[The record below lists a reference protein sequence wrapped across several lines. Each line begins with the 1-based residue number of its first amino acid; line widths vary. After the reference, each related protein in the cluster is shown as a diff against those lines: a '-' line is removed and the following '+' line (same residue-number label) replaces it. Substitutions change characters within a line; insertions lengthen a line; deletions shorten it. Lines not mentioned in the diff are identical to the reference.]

1 MTIADENE
9 IEAKIAHPRL
19 FGGYRVNFNITNFE
33 RNTENDI
40 EYIPIGRNPAETA
53 WYQKPEVQASDML
66 EISDSFEHS
75 TIVATQDEDATA
87 ALPESIVVD
96 NGNSVEISGSD
107 RESID
112 LTKAGFNSEI
122 HFGATKIKDGSVTVR
137 NETTST
143 DLVEGTDYSIN
154 YGNGLVS
161 IFPSAGAQEDEYSI
175 GYIAKYTPR
184 NIALSLAK
192 LPKLGGASILNYAI
206 DEEYTGSNRGIEH
219 MVFMDAVNLNLEPG
233 QPHRAQVNFDM
244 RVAKPVVVE

>member
-1 MTIADENE
+1 MTIDDENK

-19 FGGYRVNFNITNFE
+19 FGGRYVNLNIINFE
-33 RNTENDI
+33 RNVENDI
-40 EYIPIGRNPAETA
+40 EYIPIGRNPAEPA

-75 TIVATQDEDATA
+75 TIVATQDEDGTA
-87 ALPESIVVD
+87 ALPSSIIVD
-96 NGNSVEISGSD
+96 NGGSIEISGDD
-107 RESID
+107 REEID
-112 LTKAGFNSEI
+112 ISKAGFNSEV

-137 NETTST
+137 NETTAT

-154 YGNGLVS
+154 YGNGLVT
-161 IFPSAGAQEDEYSI
+161 IFSSAGSLEDDYSI

-206 DEEYTGSNRGIEH
+206 DEGYTGSNRGIEH

-233 QPHRAQVNFDM
+233 QPNRAEVNFDM
-244 RVAKPVVVE
+244 RIAKPVVVE